1 MTSPDPLLIDV
12 PERLDTARFIVRS
25 PRRGDGPK
33 LNEGVCASIEDLK
46 PWMPWAQTAPSQ
58 ADSEIVARRAQARF
72 LLREDLTM
80 FIFERTRDGSEGALV
95 GGTGLHRMDWTV
107 RRFEIGYWRRSGHEG
122 RGIIGEVV
130 KALTDMAFEALSA
143 RRVEI
148 RMDDHNQR
156 SRAVAERAGY
166 RFEGL
171 LRDDALSPSGQVRS
185 TRIYALCASDAP

>member
-58 ADSEIVARRAQARF
+58 DDSEIVARRAQARF

-80 FIFERTRDGSEGALV
+80 FIFERTPDGSEGALV

-107 RRFEIGYWRRSGHEG
+107 RKFEIGYWIRPEAAGQGHVSEA
-122 RGIIGEVV
+122 VNL
-130 KALTDMAFEALSA
+130 LTVLAFGPLDA

-148 RMDDHNQR
+148 RCDARNAR
-156 SRAVAERAGY
+156 SRAVAQRCG
-166 RFEGL
+166 FELEGIL
-171 LRDDALSPSGQVRS
+171 KNDALGMDGHPRDTCVYS
-185 TRIYALCASDAP
+185 RIS